1 MLWDLFN
8 FNSEKKIADAVTAG
22 RIPSIGSDKELEV
35 YLRCK
40 LKDEE
45 FAKLFAKIM
54 SKLGHDGVVE
64 IKKGGSGNPYQVE
77 YLSSNTFEIMPKI
90 EKKKREQ
97 EIIELLESDSS
108 ISATRQQEYRNE
120 LAQLSDSHIIIWVN
134 SKSDEDFKLKE
145 DIFVEAIDTMKKAF
159 NS

>member
-1 MLWDLFN
+1 M
-8 FNSEKKIADAVTAG
+8 
-22 RIPSIGSDKELEV
+22 
-35 YLRCK
+35 
-40 LKDEE
+40 
-45 FAKLFAKIM
+45 
-54 SKLGHDGVVE
+54 
-64 IKKGGSGNPYQVE
+64 E